1 MPTRKNPP
9 RNLTS
14 AVLAEVRLRFL
25 LETSI
30 ADPILTALA
39 NAVVSLIHSAESLL
53 KLVNTLI
60 STTGGIFSD
69 FLHLHRVESRQAA
82 NRNINS
88 DSLRIN
94 LLISRLSPQ
103 ILELFSCPDFQ
114 FDLLVDSQHPLNMQ
128 HSPRQARLPA
138 RILATILSS

>member
-1 MPTRKNPP
+1 M
-9 RNLTS
+9 
-14 AVLAEVRLRFL
+14 
-25 LETSI
+25 
-30 ADPILTALA
+30 
-39 NAVVSLIHSAESLL
+39 
-53 KLVNTLI
+53 NTLI

-69 FLHLHRVESRQAA
+69 FLHLHRVQSRQAA

-103 ILELFSCPDFQ
+103 ILKLFSCPDFQ
-114 FDLLVDSQHPLNMQ
+114 FDLLVDGKHPPNMQ
-128 HSPRQARLPA
+128 NSPRQARLPA